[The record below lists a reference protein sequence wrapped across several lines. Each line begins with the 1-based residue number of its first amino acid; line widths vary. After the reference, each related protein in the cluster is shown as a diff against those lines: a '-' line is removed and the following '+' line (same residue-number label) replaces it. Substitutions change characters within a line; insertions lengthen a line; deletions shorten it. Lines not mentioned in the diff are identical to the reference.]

1 VAIDPMIEFSSE
13 SRPSRSYV
21 PLYTIAIL
29 ALGIGGLF
37 LYIQHQKRSKAI
49 EGQLGPVPGM
59 LRAGDPGFEYYKKYI
74 RLSDVKAT
82 LGINF
87 AKSRIAIVSG
97 IINNE
102 GDRKLEA
109 LEMHLALFDVYQ
121 KLSAERTRTPL
132 RPGVGMNRPMEPLEK
147 RDFTVW
153 IEPIEQLW
161 NPKELVVEITGLK
174 YQ

>member
-1 VAIDPMIEFSSE
+1 VATEPILEFGTG
-13 SRPSRSYV
+13 SRTRRSFV
-21 PLYTIAIL
+21 PFFMIAIL
-29 ALGIGGLF
+29 ALASGGLF
-37 LYIQHQKRSKAI
+37 LYIQHQKRSRAI

-59 LRAGDPGFEYYKKYI
+59 LRAGDPGFEYYRKYI

-87 AKSRIAIVSG
+87 AKSRIAIISG

-109 LEMHLALFDVYQ
+109 LELHLALFDVYQ
-121 KLSAERTRTPL
+121 KLSAERTKTPL
-132 RPGVGMNRPMEPLEK
+132 RPGVGMNRAMEPLER

-161 NPKELVVEITGLK
+161 NPKELVLEITGLK

>member
-1 VAIDPMIEFSSE
+1 MADPLILFSPG
-13 SRPSRSYV
+13 SRSSRSYI
-21 PLYTIAIL
+21 PLYAIAIL
-29 ALGIGGLF
+29 ALAIGGLF
-37 LYIQHQKRSKAI
+37 LYIQHQNRSRAI

-59 LRAGDPGFEYYKKYI
+59 LRAGDPGFEYYKRYI

-87 AKSRIAIVSG
+87 AKSRIAIISG

-109 LEMHLALFDVYQ
+109 LEIHLALFDVYQ
-121 KLSAERTRTPL
+121 KLSAERTKTPL
-132 RPGVGMNRPMEPLEK
+132 RPGLGLNRPMEPLEK

-161 NPKELVVEITGLK
+161 NPKELVVEITGIK

>member
-1 VAIDPMIEFSSE
+1 VADPLILFSPE
-13 SRPSRSYV
+13 SRPSRSYI
-21 PLYTIAIL
+21 PFYAIAIL
-29 ALGIGGLF
+29 ALAIGGLF
-37 LYIQHQKRSKAI
+37 LYIQHQSRSRSI

-59 LRAGDPGFEYYKKYI
+59 LRAGDPGFEYYRKYI

-87 AKSRIAIVSG
+87 AKSRIAIISG

-109 LEMHLALFDVYQ
+109 LEIHLALFDVYQ
-121 KLSAERTRTPL
+121 KLSAERTKTPL
-132 RPGVGMNRPMEPLEK
+132 RPGLGVNRPMDPLEK